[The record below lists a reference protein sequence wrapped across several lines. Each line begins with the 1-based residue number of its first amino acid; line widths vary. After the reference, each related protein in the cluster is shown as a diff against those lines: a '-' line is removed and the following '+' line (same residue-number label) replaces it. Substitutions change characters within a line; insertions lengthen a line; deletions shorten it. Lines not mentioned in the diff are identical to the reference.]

1 MKKRSFQQRPSCR
14 CRAIS
19 LSTPDQPFK
28 PVSWQVY
35 VCEAMNAVKDV
46 VLDVLDVLQIRD
58 VSEINDCG
66 GSESGC

>member
-1 MKKRSFQQRPSCR
+1 MKKRSFQQRPWCR